1 MAGGVL
7 EAGVARAGAHQ
18 GVFASKGKVAPLTV
32 DICNIH
38 THQITT
44 TLGKRVSAQLKQSLP
59 APKQKL
65 IGAYDQSFLP
75 HLTMCYYV
83 SSQLFLGSF
92 SFLIWPYKI
101 LPLFAI

>member
-38 THQITT
+38 TSSNHQV
-44 TLGKRVSAQLKQSLP
+44 GRELKQL
-59 APKQKL
+59 L
-65 IGAYDQSFLP
+65 LLYRNC
-75 HLTMCYYV
+75 HLG
-83 SSQLFLGSF
+83 F
-92 SFLIWPYKI
+92 
-101 LPLFAI
+101 